1 LSGPLLVGVG
11 QVDLTARLDEFFGSL
26 ETKHLPLAGHGK
38 RAFTRGNIGV
48 VDPLF
53 AKALFIDNG
62 QRRLLILSVDLL
74 LFNRRLADGTLAEL
88 ARRGISLRRDE
99 VLFGA
104 THTHS
109 AYAGY
114 TDRWVEVPSVGFHRP
129 DLSRV
134 LIQALA
140 DACEASTKASQQA
153 EIAFATADLSSE
165 HLVVNRIDRD
175 ASTNDL
181 LDVMILRESSTG
193 RLIACVTIF
202 SPHATCRPRRDESVS
217 ADYPGAVCRHVE
229 SVTGAPCLFLAG
241 GVGSM
246 GPADLGPPRENW
258 IELMG
263 TRIGSRV
270 IELINEPRPM
280 QREIDLVSAAIK
292 LTLPSPDI
300 KLGEGVRLSPLLS
313 HGLVPSET
321 TLHGVRLGRHLFLSM
336 PADFSGEL
344 AEGIRNHPSG
354 VTAIVTSFGGDYV
367 GYIIPKRY
375 ADLPTYEAQSASILG
390 PHADTFFTSAAER
403 LIDYLTPADPSEY
416 PSPSKDTNLYQIRI
430 SAN

>member
-1 LSGPLLVGVG
+1 
-11 QVDLTARLDEFFGSL
+11 
-26 ETKHLPLAGHGK
+26 
-38 RAFTRGNIGV
+38 
-48 VDPLF
+48 
-53 AKALFIDNG
+53 
-62 QRRLLILSVDLL
+62 
-74 LFNRRLADGTLAEL
+74 
-88 ARRGISLRRDE
+88 
-99 VLFGA
+99 
-104 THTHS
+104 
-109 AYAGY
+109 
-114 TDRWVEVPSVGFHRP
+114 
-129 DLSRV
+129 
-134 LIQALA
+134 
-140 DACEASTKASQQA
+140 
-153 EIAFATADLSSE
+153 
-165 HLVVNRIDRD
+165 
-175 ASTNDL
+175 
-181 LDVMILRESSTG
+181 
-193 RLIACVTIF
+193 
-202 SPHATCRPRRDESVS
+202 
-217 ADYPGAVCRHVE
+217 
-229 SVTGAPCLFLAG
+229 
-241 GVGSM
+241 M

-313 HGLVPSET
+313 HGMVPSET

-390 PHADTFFTSAAER
+390 PDADTFFTSAAER
-403 LIDYLTPADPSEY
+403 LIDHLVPTDPSEY
-416 PSPSKDTNLYQIRI
+416 PSPSKDTNHYQIRI